1 MKRSVCS
8 KKISKY
14 LWWKKLQKFTCG
26 VKHNFDSGVIIDSDD
41 RKNEWNCTT
50 CELQGK
56 TITKEELKVFKT
68 SGKANCPILTY
79 E

>member
-1 MKRSVCS
+1 M
-8 KKISKY
+8 
-14 LWWKKLQKFTCG
+14 QKFTCG

-41 RKNEWNCTT
+41 RKKYEWNCST
-50 CELQGK
+50 CELRGK

-68 SGKANCPILTY
+68 SGKVNCPILTY